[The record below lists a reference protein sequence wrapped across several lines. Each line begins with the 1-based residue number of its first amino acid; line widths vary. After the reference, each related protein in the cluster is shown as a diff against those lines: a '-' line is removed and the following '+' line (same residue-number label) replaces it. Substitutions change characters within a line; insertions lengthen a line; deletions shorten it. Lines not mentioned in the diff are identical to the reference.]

1 MKKFLLLAT
10 VALGALTASA
20 QAVEQPGF
28 FKNWSI
34 GIDGGGT
41 TPLHHAAFWG
51 DMRGIVGINLK
62 KQITPTFGLGVE
74 GQFDINTSSWHNMTY
89 NFFGDEMHRNHSNT
103 AFDGSYVG
111 TFGTVDLFNLFGGY
125 PCKTRPFTIEAMAGA
140 GWGHYYF
147 TAAEAPDYNYF
158 ATKAG
163 LNFNINCSDQFTIAI
178 KPSVQWNMN
187 NVVEQSPVSYNI
199 NKAVFN
205 LEAGLVWHMGGT
217 SFACV
222 EPRNQAE
229 IDALNGQ
236 INELQAALAACMVNS
251 ANWEAKAAG
260 LANDLAKCMA
270 EKQKV
275 EIVER
280 EKTVVKTI
288 DTNTL
293 TSIRYVFYKIG
304 SSVITADQMPNVEM
318 IAAYLKHNPDAKVEI
333 KGYASQ
339 DGPLDVNIR
348 LANARA
354 ESVKTALM
362 KKYGIK
368 ADRIKAEGEGIGNMF
383 KEESWNRVSICIIE
397 DKD

>member
-1 MKKFLLLAT
+1 MKKILLLAV
-10 VALGALTASA
+10 VALGAMTASA

-28 FKNWSI
+28 FQNWSI

-41 TPLHHAAFWG
+41 TPMKGAAFWG
-51 DMRGIVGINLK
+51 DMRGIVGLNIK

-74 GQFDINTSSWHNMTY
+74 GQFDFNTSSWNHMSY
-89 NFFGDEMHRNHSNT
+89 DFGGDLHYRTHSST

-125 PCKTRPFTIEAMAGA
+125 PCKVRPFTIEAMAGA

-147 TAAEAPDYNYF
+147 TKAELPDYNYF
-158 ATKAG
+158 ATKVG
-163 LNFNINCSDQFTIAI
+163 LNFNINCGDKFTVAI
-178 KPSVQWNMN
+178 KPSIVWNMN
-187 NVVEQSPVSYNI
+187 TPTEYSAVSYNLTR
-199 NKAVFN
+199 AVFN
-205 LEAGLVWHMGGT
+205 LQAGVVYHMGG
-217 SFACV
+217 SHFACV

-251 ANWEAKAAG
+251 AEWEAKAAS
-260 LANDLAKCMA
+260 LADQLAACMA
-270 EKQKV
+270 RKPEV
-275 EIVER
+275 EVKE
-280 EKTVVKTI
+280 VVKTI

-293 TSIRYVFYKIG
+293 TSVRYVFYKIG

-318 IAAYLKHNPDAKVEI
+318 IATYLKNNPKAKVDI

-354 ESVKTALM
+354 ESVKNALIN
-362 KKYGIK
+362 KYGIK
-368 ADRIKAEGEGIGNMF
+368 ANRITAEGQGIGNMF
-383 KEESWNRVSICIIE
+383 KEESWNRVSICVIE
-397 DKD
+397 DAD